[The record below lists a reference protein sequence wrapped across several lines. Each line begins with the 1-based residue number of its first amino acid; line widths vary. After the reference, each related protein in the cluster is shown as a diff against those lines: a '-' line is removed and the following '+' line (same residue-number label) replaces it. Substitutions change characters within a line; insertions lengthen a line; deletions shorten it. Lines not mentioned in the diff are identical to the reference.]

1 MTMNTNTLNLASDI
15 PKLDL
20 SRNVEN
26 KENINKAIID
36 VNLEKFSSLQEL
48 FQHIMQSIENNLRQF
63 LFELFYLLHNLE
75 TQMIQLCEKL
85 YYITYLQQSAILN
98 TRNMSFSNLYIV

>member
-1 MTMNTNTLNLASDI
+1 MAMNTSTLNLASDI

-36 VNLEKFSSLQEL
+36 FNLEQFSSLQEL
-48 FQHIMQSIENNLRQF
+48 FQHIMQSVENNLR
-63 LFELFYLLHNLE
+63 H
-75 TQMIQLCEKL
+75 
-85 YYITYLQQSAILN
+85 
-98 TRNMSFSNLYIV
+98 FSSNFFI